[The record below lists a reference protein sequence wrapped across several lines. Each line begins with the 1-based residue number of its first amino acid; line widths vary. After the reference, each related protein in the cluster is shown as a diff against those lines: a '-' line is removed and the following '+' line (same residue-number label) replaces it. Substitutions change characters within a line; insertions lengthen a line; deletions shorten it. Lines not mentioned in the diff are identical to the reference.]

1 MLCFLRKMKRVGFFP
16 KINVPGV
23 LYIRPRDRDRCARL
37 AALWTLDNDQITE
50 LWPLE
55 QANALL
61 RLLREQR

>member
-23 LYIRPRDRDRCARL
+23 LYIRREIEIVAR
-37 AALWTLDNDQITE
+37 ALLRYGTLDNDQITE